1 MVWAV
6 LVVSRLSF
14 GCLLIAGCAHAADSG
29 QPVAASLVRE
39 VLMSDPQIKRCYQ
52 HSLTDLN
59 LSPSDRL
66 RLNFDEEAGVWRASL
81 TCSSAQRGAHIFV
94 TLSPSGAVIEK
105 RRGL

>member
-6 LVVSRLSF
+6 SVVSRLSF
-14 GCLLIAGCAHAADSG
+14 GALLIAGCAHAADSG
-29 QPVAASLVRE
+29 YPVAASVVRE

-52 HSLTDLN
+52 HSLADIN

-66 RLNFDEEAGVWRASL
+66 WLNFDAGAGLWQASL
-81 TCSSAQRGAHIFV
+81 TCSSAQHGAHIFV
-94 TLSPSGAVIEK
+94 TLSPSGTVLEK